1 MGIQINEK
9 VSFTIA
15 QKVSEVLSVLTII
28 FLFGYLILNWSE
40 IPDKIPSHYNALGE
54 VDRWSSKGSILILPI
69 IGGFLYLV
77 ITLLSFMP
85 YAWNIPIKANENN
98 YIKVYENT
106 RSIIC
111 YTKLIML
118 SAFTYI
124 TICTVKGINLGKWFT
139 LIFLGLT
146 FGVIIIFTLK
156 IYKYRDKSKL

>member
-1 MGIQINEK
+1 M
-9 VSFTIA
+9 
-15 QKVSEVLSVLTII
+15 I
-28 FLFGYLILNWSE
+28 FLFGYLILNWNE

-54 VDRWSSKGSILILPI
+54 VDGWSSKVSMLILPM

-98 YIKVYENT
+98 YIKVYQNT

-124 TICTVKGINLGKWFT
+124 TICSSKGSNIGTWFT
-139 LIFLGLT
+139 FIFLALT
-146 FGVIIIFTLK
+146 FGVIIAFTLN
-156 IYKYRDKSKL
+156 IFRYRDKSKL